1 MRDSIL
7 VRTVLQS
14 LWRRSGLAM
23 VLGVAWSGAPAF
35 AQYSTQGTVNA
46 SANVVR
52 ILSVTSTSDLSFGTF
67 APGPTA
73 GTVVMTAAG
82 NRTATG
88 GVTLVSAS
96 AGAQGTVNLAGTP
109 STSYTVTLPSSVTL
123 TAASGG
129 ATMTL
134 GSFTTTLT
142 GSAGSLNT
150 SGTGSFGVGGTLTVS
165 ANQPISVYTGSF
177 PVTLTYN

>member
-1 MRDSIL
+1 MSTWVRI
-7 VRTVLQS
+7 RTVVS
-14 LWRRSGLAM
+14 CLWRSPAGFAVLVLA
-23 VLGVAWSGAPAF
+23 GVGTPAA
-35 AQYSTQGTVNA
+35 AQYSAQGTVNA

-52 ILSVTSTSDLSFGTF
+52 ILSVTSTSDLSFGSF

-88 GVTLVSAS
+88 GVVLVNAS

-109 STSYTVTLPSSVTL
+109 STSYAVTLPSSVTL

-142 GSAGSLNT
+142 GGAGSLNT
-150 SGTGSFGVGGTLTVS
+150 AGTGSFGVGGTLTVA

>member
-1 MRDSIL
+1 MCTRSL
-7 VRTVLQS
+7 ARTDLS
-14 LWRRSGLAM
+14 CLWRHPAAVAVLVLAGFGM
-23 VLGVAWSGAPAF
+23 PAY
-35 AQYSTQGTVNA
+35 AQNSTQGTVNA

-52 ILSVTSTSDLSFGTF
+52 ILSVTSTSDLSFGSF
-67 APGPTA
+67 APGPTS
-73 GTVVMTAAG
+73 GTVVMTAVG

-88 GVTLVSAS
+88 GVTLVNAS
-96 AGAQGTVNLAGTP
+96 AGAQATVNLAGTP
-109 STSYTVTLPSSVTL
+109 STSYAVTLPSSVTL

-142 GSAGSLNT
+142 GGAGSLNT
-150 SGTGSFGVGGTLTVS
+150 AGTGSFGVGGTLTVA